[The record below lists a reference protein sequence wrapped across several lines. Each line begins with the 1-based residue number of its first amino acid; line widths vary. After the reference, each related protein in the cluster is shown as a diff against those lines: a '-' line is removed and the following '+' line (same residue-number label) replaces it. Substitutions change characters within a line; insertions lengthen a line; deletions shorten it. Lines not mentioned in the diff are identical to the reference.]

1 MSELI
6 PVVGKKEIEDV
17 IRDLAA
23 KISEDY
29 KNADLVL
36 MGVLKGAFI
45 FLSDLSRHL
54 SIPVQIDF
62 IQTSSYGAGTSSS
75 GKIRLVKKPD
85 INIRDK
91 DVLLVE
97 DIVDTGLTLQ
107 FLMDYLNS
115 FHPRSVKVCAFLD
128 KKERR
133 ENDVAVDYACKTV
146 EKGFL
151 VGYGLDYAENY
162 RSLPGIYHLK
172 L

>member
-6 PVVGKKEIEDV
+6 PVLGKKEIENIITD
-17 IRDLAA
+17 IAR

-29 KNADLVL
+29 KNSDLVL
-36 MGVLKGAFI
+36 VGVLKGAFI

-62 IQTSSYGAGTSSS
+62 IQTSSYGTEMSSS
-75 GKIRLVKKPD
+75 GTIRLKKELEID
-85 INIRDK
+85 IQNK

-97 DIVDTGLTLQ
+97 DIVDTGLTLT
-107 FLMDYLNS
+107 YLIEYLES
-115 FHPRSVKVCAFLD
+115 FHPKSVGVCTFLD
-128 KKERR
+128 KRERR
-133 ENDVAVDYACKTV
+133 EKNVTVDYACKTV
-146 EKGFL
+146 EEGFL
-151 VGYGLDYAENY
+151 VGYGLDYAEDY